1 MDHRKFQDHLI
12 KLRQK
17 AFVSD
22 DTVRYRHYRNVVNR
36 ERKVI
41 RGRYFASK
49 VRQLKKTKPSQWW
62 GAVKR
67 IAGMVPAMG
76 SESLFSQLHIE
87 GYDSLPPQDIANRIN
102 NAFLEPREPFQC
114 LETPAPFEEDP
125 IVFNIS
131 ETAVLSALKKLN
143 PHKVSGPDGIP
154 NWLMREY
161 AEILAPLVSSVYKS
175 PSWKQADVVPIPK
188 LKPVSNVNKHLRP
201 ISLTPVISKIAEDFV
216 VSIHV
221 DRDVLKEIDL
231 DQFGAIPNSSTVQTL
246 MSMLHHWTK
255 ATDGCGAAVRIVL
268 FDYKKAFDLIDHHL
282 LVRNIYSLYPFPM
295 VWHTGWLT
303 SSRIGNSV

>member
-161 AEILAPLVSSVYKS
+161 AEILAPPVPSVLNSSFAEQRLP
-175 PSWKQADVVPIPK
+175 PSWKQADVVPTST
-188 LKPVSNVNKHLRP
+188 SN
-201 ISLTPVISKIAEDFV
+201 ISD
-216 VSIHV
+216 
-221 DRDVLKEIDL
+221 
-231 DQFGAIPNSSTVQTL
+231 SSY
-246 MSMLHHWTK
+246 
-255 ATDGCGAAVRIVL
+255 
-268 FDYKKAFDLIDHHL
+268 F
-282 LVRNIYSLYPFPM
+282 
-295 VWHTGWLT
+295 
-303 SSRIGNSV
+303 

>member
-1 MDHRKFQDHLI
+1 MNLIQIGLDTIMPIKQTKLHINDPPWITASFKNLI

-17 AFVSD
+17 AFASG
-22 DTVRYRHYRNVVNR
+22 DTKRYRHYRNVVNR

-102 NAFLEPREPFQC
+102 NAFLEPMEPFQC
-114 LETPAPFEEDP
+114 LETPPPFEEDP

-131 ETAVLSALKKLN
+131 ETAVFMPPASESPKTFF
-143 PHKVSGPDGIP
+143 D
-154 NWLMREY
+154 
-161 AEILAPLVSSVYKS
+161 EI
-175 PSWKQADVVPIPK
+175 
-188 LKPVSNVNKHLRP
+188 H
-201 ISLTPVISKIAEDFV
+201 
-216 VSIHV
+216 
-221 DRDVLKEIDL
+221 
-231 DQFGAIPNSSTVQTL
+231 
-246 MSMLHHWTK
+246 
-255 ATDGCGAAVRIVL
+255 C
-268 FDYKKAFDLIDHHL
+268 
-282 LVRNIYSLYPFPM
+282 
-295 VWHTGWLT
+295 
-303 SSRIGNSV
+303 